1 MELLGLI
8 LNVVPPRGPKYR
20 KSNFWDQSRPWF
32 HAGVQTVEKQA
43 SEIDFG
49 HGSAQGS
56 KTWKIKLLGSILAM
70 APPRGPKRRKSMLW
84 DQFRPWLRPGSQ
96 NAEHQASGIDYVAK
110 VPPRPPEGPKSNFWD
125 PFWPWF
131 DPGVQT
137 VENEGSGVDFGHG
150 PAQGSKTL
158 KMKLLG
164 SISAMVLPRGPKG
177 QKPSLWER
185 FRPSFRPR
193 VQISKV
199 KLLGPILAMVPP
211 SDRKL

>member
-1 MELLGLI
+1 ME
-8 LNVVPPRGPKYR
+8 N
-20 KSNFWDQSRPWF
+20 
-32 HAGVQTVEKQA
+32 QA
-43 SEIDFG
+43 SGIDFG

-56 KTWKIKLLGSILAM
+56 KASKINALGSISAM
-70 APPRGPKRRKSMLW
+70 APPRESKRRTSSFW
-84 DQFRPWLRPGSQ
+84 
-96 NAEHQASGIDYVAK
+96 AK
-110 VPPRPPEGPKSNFWD
+110 VPPRPPEGPTSNFWD

-185 FRPSFRPR
+185 FRPWFRPR

-199 KLLGPILAMVPP
+199 KLLGSILAMVPP